1 MAGDVLNCRSLVSPI
16 PYAWCKIIP
25 NWRASSTFCYTVSI
39 LGFYSQATD
48 HRRAMLCPWVNV
60 VLLSEEGCEVDI
72 ITADLSS

>member
-16 PYAWCKIIP
+16 SYAWCKIIP
-25 NWRASSTFCYTVSI
+25 NWRASSTVCYTVSI
-39 LGFYSQATD
+39 FG
-48 HRRAMLCPWVNV
+48 CPWVNV